1 MIDSISG
8 TYALNRRTRQGWQTP
23 FDAVYSQSISKYP
36 ISNTLAVQFN
46 QGKMNLYINGNLV
59 NTYTDPDPITCG
71 TIGIYINDGPVD
83 VIADNI
89 FAYEIK
95 ETTIPTL
102 TPTP

>member
-1 MIDSISG
+1 
-8 TYALNRRTRQGWQTP
+8 
-23 FDAVYSQSISKYP
+23 
-36 ISNTLAVQFN
+36 
-46 QGKMNLYINGNLV
+46 MNLYINGNLV

-83 VIADNI
+83 VIADNV